1 MACML
6 HCITLH
12 LYCNVYIIWLCI
24 NKMARG
30 VLHSL
35 WLCYKTYDHSHFNMA
50 RGVLNWVLFWVFKR
64 ITTHTR
70 HLSRP
75 WLNKERL
82 ALFAL
87 GREHMAPHAPNTFDL
102 GGFDSVRS
110 TNWCILRDT
119 GGCWVFW
126 SKTLRGWVHSFTSAK
141 WRTGDNKPEGEKW
154 QRP

>member
-1 MACML
+1 MARML

-24 NKMARG
+24 NKMVRG

-35 WLCYKTYDHSHFNMA
+35 WLCYKTYDHSHFNMV
-50 RGVLNWVLFWVFKR
+50 RRVLNWVLFWFFKR
-64 ITTHTR
+64 ITTHTC

-87 GREHMAPHAPNTFDL
+87 GRGHMAPHAPNTSDL
-102 GGFDSVRS
+102 GALIPLTIRQIGTFCGMRMGAGFRHRKCSEAGFILPQVR
-110 TNWCILRDT
+110 NGEPVT
-119 GGCWVFW
+119 G
-126 SKTLRGWVHSFTSAK
+126 L
-141 WRTGDNKPEGEKW
+141 EGEKW
-154 QRP
+154 QKA